1 MLFIYLLD
9 VMSKWILK
17 NQNKTNQNVN
27 KKLQFSNTI
36 VSPSYNKAHPIKG
49 CPLIRPN
56 FRCNE
61 IVRYYIIIPSREA
74 TPIKG
79 AFFLFQKGQPYKRT
93 TVYNY
98 TNVLLQYIYYTC
110 FNTKLQYKDGQSLPV
125 PLLDDS

>member
-1 MLFIYLLD
+1 
-9 VMSKWILK
+9 MSK
-17 NQNKTNQNVN
+17 NQNKTNQNLN
-27 KKLQFSNTI
+27 KKLHFSNTI

-79 AFFLFQKGQPYKRT
+79 AFFYFRKGCLIRGGLLYIITQMYFCSTYT
-93 TVYNY
+93 TLASTLNY
-98 TNVLLQYIYYTC
+98 
-110 FNTKLQYKDGQSLPV
+110 NTKMDNLYLFHC
-125 PLLDDS
+125 